1 MNIWIFNHHALTPD
15 MSGGTR
21 HYDFAKE
28 LVKRGHSVTI
38 VASSFHYSKYK
49 EMKEYHEG
57 KEYLQES
64 IDGINFIWIK
74 TPPYLGNGLDRVKN
88 MLSYSYKVLNIIPKL
103 RLEKP
108 DIIIG
113 SSVHLF
119 AVYTAYKLSQKY
131 DTPFIMEVRDIWPQT
146 LIDMGISKWHPFI
159 IGLGWLEKFLYKKAD
174 KIISNL
180 PYAYEH
186 IEKFV
191 PKDKFV
197 WISNGVDL
205 DNITYTPKHKT
216 EKFTISYTGAIGVA
230 NNLTLLVEA
239 AEKLQEEKGI
249 FFRIVGDGAEKEK
262 LKKLVNEKQL
272 QNISIEDPVAKNEVS
287 NILKSSDILYFN
299 LKDSP
304 VFNFG
309 ISSNKL
315 FDYMASGRV
324 IIFSTKAKNNPIKD
338 ADAGYTIEPDNLEQL
353 EQTILDIYHLQQEER
368 NTIGEKIR
376 SYAEENYSINV
387 LTDKLEKLLEEEIRK
402 YHD

>member
-28 LVKRGHSVTI
+28 LVKRGYSVTI

-49 EMKEYHEG
+49 EMKEYGHND
-57 KEYLQES
+57 YIQEN

-74 TPPYLGNGLDRVKN
+74 TPPYLGNGLARVKN

-103 RLEKP
+103 KLGKP

-119 AVYTAYKLSQKY
+119 AVYAAYRLSQKY

-186 IEKFV
+186 IEKCV
-191 PKDKFV
+191 PKDKVV

-205 DNITYTPKHKT
+205 DNITYTPK
-216 EKFTISYTGAIGVA
+216 EKSKKFVISYTGAIGVA
-230 NNLTLLVEA
+230 NNLTLLVEV
-239 AEKLQEEKGI
+239 AEKLQEKKEM
-249 FFRIVGDGAEKEK
+249 FFRIVGDGADKEK
-262 LKKLVNEKQL
+262 LEKLVNNKQL
-272 QNISIEDPVAKNEVS
+272 KNISIEDSVVKNKVS
-287 NILKSSDILYFN
+287 EILKSSDILYISI
-299 LKDSP
+299 KDSP
-304 VFNFG
+304 LYKYG
-309 ISSNKL
+309 ISMNKI
-315 FDYMASGRV
+315 FDYMAAGRV
-324 IIFSTKAKNNPIKD
+324 VVISSNARNNPIKE
-338 ADAGYTIEPDNLEQL
+338 ANAGYSIEPDNLEQL
-353 EQTILDIYHLQQEER
+353 EKIILDIYHLPQEKQNEL
-368 NTIGEKIR
+368 GKKIR
-376 SYAEENYSINV
+376 SYAEENYSISV
-387 LTDKLEKLLEEEIRK
+387 LTDKLEKLLEDEVK
-402 YHD
+402 KHNA

>member
-49 EMKEYHEG
+49 EMKEYGANEYIIEG
-57 KEYLQES
+57 IES
-64 IDGINFIWIK
+64 MKFIWIK

-88 MLSYSYKVLNIIPKL
+88 MLSYSYKVLDIIPKL
-103 RLEKP
+103 KLEKP

-119 AVYTAYKLSQKY
+119 AVYAAYRLSQKY

-159 IGLGWLEKFLYKKAD
+159 IGLGRLEKFLYKKAD

-191 PKDKFV
+191 PKDKVV
-197 WISNGVDL
+197 WIPNGVDL
-205 DNITYTPKHKT
+205 DNITYTSK
-216 EKFTISYTGAIGVA
+216 EKSKKFVIIYTGAIGVA
-230 NNLTLLVEA
+230 NNLTLLVEV
-239 AEKLQEEKGI
+239 AEKLQEKNI

-262 LKKLVNEKQL
+262 FKKLVNNKQL
-272 QNISIEDPVAKNEVS
+272 KNISIEDSVAKNQVS
-287 NILKSSDILYFN
+287 EILKSSDILYISI
-299 LKDSP
+299 KDSP
-304 VFNFG
+304 LYKYG
-309 ISSNKL
+309 ISMNKI
-315 FDYMASGRV
+315 FDYMAAGRV
-324 IIFSTKAKNNPIKD
+324 VVISSNARNNPIKD
-338 ADAGYTIEPDNLEQL
+338 AKAGYSIEPDNLEQL
-353 EQTILDIYHLQQEER
+353 EKAILDIYHLPQEKR
-368 NTIGEKIR
+368 NELGKKIR
-376 SYAEENYSINV
+376 NYAEENYSISV
-387 LTDKLEKLLEEEIRK
+387 LTDKLEKLLEDEVK
-402 YHD
+402 KHNA

>member
-28 LVKRGHSVTI
+28 LVKRGYSITI

-49 EMKEYHEG
+49 EMKEYGKNEYIIEG
-57 KEYLQES
+57 IE
-64 IDGINFIWIK
+64 GIKFIWIK
-74 TPPYLGNGLDRVKN
+74 TPPYVGNGLDRVKN
-88 MLSYSYKVLNIIPKL
+88 MLSYSYKVLDIIPKL
-103 RLEKP
+103 KLGKP

-119 AVYTAYKLSQKY
+119 AVYAAYRLSQRY
-131 DTPFIMEVRDIWPQT
+131 NTPFIMEVRDIWPQT

-159 IGLGWLEKFLYKKAD
+159 IGLGWLEKFLYKKAN

-191 PKDKFV
+191 PKDKVV

-205 DNITYTPKHKT
+205 DNITYTPK
-216 EKFTISYTGAIGVA
+216 EKSKKFVISYTGAIGVA
-230 NNLTLLVEA
+230 NNLTLLVEV
-239 AEKLQEEKGI
+239 AEKLQEEKDI

-353 EQTILDIYHLQQEER
+353 EQTILDIYYLQQEER

-376 SYAEENYSINV
+376 SYAEENYSISV
-387 LTDKLEKLLEEEIRK
+387 LTDKLKKLLEDEVK
-402 YHD
+402 KHNA